1 MPQKMSPP
9 DETAGGARVRQR
21 RDWESPDSEEKNVL
35 PQHIQLLQG
44 LPPVLTLG
52 KEERSRGDKMAGPDS
67 LQVRRRR
74 QRKTKTR
81 RNWRRRSWNWKRAQ
95 TDCTKV
101 AFLHIRIAHCP
112 TDWRQFTWTRVSFF
126 LLRREPKKKKKSQLL
141 SQFVQQSRYQE
152 LRNRTKSAINVKEIS

>member
-9 DETAGGARVRQR
+9 DETADRVRVRQR
-21 RDWESPDSEEKNVL
+21 RDWESPDSEEKWKK
-35 PQHIQLLQG
+35 G
-44 LPPVLTLG
+44 LPPVLKLG

-74 QRKTKTR
+74 RRKTKTR
-81 RNWRRRSWNWKRAQ
+81 RNRRRRSWDWKRAQ
-95 TDCTKV
+95 TGCTKV
-101 AFLHIRIAHCP
+101 AFLHIRSAHCP